1 MDYGRY
7 KSGLPTAY
15 KIIVAGGFGAGKTT
29 TVGSISEI
37 QPLITEEVLTGE
49 SVGVDNT
56 FGVERKRTTTVA
68 LDFGRIT
75 IADDLVVYLFG
86 TPGQNRFL
94 FVWDELAYGAIG
106 AVVVADTRRLED
118 CFSCIDYFE
127 RLGTPIIVAVNCF
140 DGARQFEIDEIRLA
154 LGLDGS
160 VPIVNFDARERS
172 SVKQVLIALMEHL
185 MTRPVLAALD

>member
-7 KSGLPTAY
+7 KPLPAAY
-15 KIIVAGGFGAGKTT
+15 KIIIAGGFGAGKTT

-49 SVGVDNT
+49 SVGVDDT

-75 IADDLVVYLFG
+75 IADDLVLYLFG

-94 FVWDELAYGAIG
+94 FVWDELSYGAIG
-106 AVVVADTRRLED
+106 AVIVADTRRLED
-118 CFSCIDYFE
+118 CLSCIDYFE

-140 DGARQFEIDEIRLA
+140 EGARRFKIDEVRLA
-154 LGLDGS
+154 LGLKGS
-160 VPIVNFDARERS
+160 VPIMNFDARRRE
-172 SVKQVLIALMEHL
+172 SVKQVLITFMEHL
-185 MTRPVLAALD
+185 LTRPVHAAQD

>member
-7 KSGLPTAY
+7 KVGLTTAY

-29 TVGSISEI
+29 TVGAVSEI

-75 IADDLVVYLFG
+75 FGEDLVLYLFG

-94 FVWDELAYGAIG
+94 FVWDELAHGAIG

-118 CFSCIDYFE
+118 SFSCIDYFE

-140 DGARQFEIDEIRLA
+140 DGAKRFAIEEIRMA
-154 LGLDGS
+154 LGLGDE
-160 VPIVNFDARERS
+160 VPILNYDARERD
-172 SVKQVLIALMEHL
+172 SVKHVLICLMEHL
-185 MTRPVLAALD
+185 LTRPVLAALD

>member
-7 KSGLPTAY
+7 KPGLPTAY

-37 QPLITEEVLTGE
+37 QPLLTEEVLTGE

-75 IADDLVVYLFG
+75 IDDDLVLYLFG

-106 AVVVADTRRLED
+106 AVIIADTRRLED

-127 RLGTPIIVAVNCF
+127 RIGTPIIVAVNCF
-140 DGARQFEIDEIRLA
+140 DGAGRFEIEEVRMA
-154 LGLDGS
+154 LGLDAS
-160 VPIVNFDARERS
+160 IPIQNFDARDRE
-172 SVKQVLIALMEHL
+172 SVKEVLIALMEHL
-185 MTRPVLAALD
+185 ITRPVLAAMD

>member
-7 KSGLPTAY
+7 KIGLPTAY

-49 SVGVDNT
+49 SVGVDDT
-56 FGVERKRTTTVA
+56 FGVEHKCTTTVA

-75 IADDLVVYLFG
+75 IADDLVLYLFG

-94 FVWDELAYGAIG
+94 FVWDE
-106 AVVVADTRRLED
+106 
-118 CFSCIDYFE
+118 
-127 RLGTPIIVAVNCF
+127 
-140 DGARQFEIDEIRLA
+140 
-154 LGLDGS
+154 
-160 VPIVNFDARERS
+160 
-172 SVKQVLIALMEHL
+172 
-185 MTRPVLAALD
+185 

>member
-7 KSGLPTAY
+7 RRGLPTAY

-37 QPLITEEVLTGE
+37 QPLITEEALTGE
-49 SVGVDNT
+49 SIGVDNT
-56 FGVERKRTTTVA
+56 FGVEHKRTTTVA

-75 IADDLVVYLFG
+75 ITDDLVLYLFG

-94 FVWDELAYGAIG
+94 FVWDELAHGAIG
-106 AVVVADTRRLED
+106 AIIVADTRRLED

-127 RLGTPIIVAVNCF
+127 RLGTPVIIAVNCF
-140 DGARQFEIDEIRLA
+140 EGARRFEIDEVRQA
-154 LGLDGS
+154 LSLHGS
-160 VPIVNFDARERS
+160 VPILNFDARQRE

-185 MTRPVLAALD
+185 MTRPVLAAP